1 MNVIITV
8 HANESFPITGF
19 RFEHGASTCLFLF
32 FPTFRQ
38 TYNPRDLCVDCFA
51 LNEASPRLRPMN
63 TTVSQIESLCLEFL
77 RRIYHVFFTLS
88 SRFKENIF
96 FWIMEIF
103 HLSIDMSNSSNLIR
117 ERGRGII
124 VLINKRNSFSI
135 FKNQIF

>member
-32 FPTFRQ
+32 FPTFRR

-96 FWIMEIF
+96 LDNGDFSFIYRYVELLEF
-103 HLSIDMSNSSNLIR
+103 NSRTR
-117 ERGRGII
+117 ERD
-124 VLINKRNSFSI
+124 NSFN
-135 FKNQIF
+135 K

>member
-88 SRFKENIF
+88 SRFRENIF
-96 FWIMEIF
+96 LHNGDFSFIYRYVELLEFNSRMMER
-103 HLSIDMSNSSNLIR
+103 D
-117 ERGRGII
+117 
-124 VLINKRNSFSI
+124 NSFN
-135 FKNQIF
+135 K